1 MALPDGIKL
10 RPARRGD
17 RDSIYRLLSEGGES
31 VSVPANEQSNTLSW
45 IVSHPETE
53 VLLAVDPLD
62 RGVGMISLSHRPSLR
77 LGGRVA
83 SVESLVVS
91 AAMRGKGVGSE
102 LLGHMLDRAR
112 KLGCKRVEMPSFDP
126 PSLAF
131 LERRGFV
138 GNDAR
143 TMVWQNTPSPDAG
156 PSRSISG
163 LGLGKRL

>member
-17 RDSIYRLLSEGGES
+17 RDSIYRLLAEAEGES
-31 VSVPANEQSNTLSW
+31 ATALHVPAMDQSNTLSW

-62 RGVGMISLSHRPSLR
+62 RGVGIIALSHRPSLR
-77 LGGRVA
+77 IGGRVA
-83 SVESLVVS
+83 TVESFVVT
-91 AAMRGKGVGSE
+91 AAMRGKGIGAE
-102 LLGHMLDRAR
+102 LLEHMVDRAR

-126 PSLAF
+126 PSFSF
-131 LERRGFV
+131 LEKRGFT

-143 TMVWQNTPSPDAG
+143 IMIWQNTDG
-156 PSRSISG
+156 R
-163 LGLGKRL
+163 R